1 MKRQP
6 RAAVV
11 ADETIAAAVMLVFFK
26 QGRQMGSFCKYS
38 FLTSVSMWHNPEGTK
53 PPPIGVGSRLCEVAT
68 EGPVGFESGSFC
80 LGHSELTPVATALC
94 ARSHRLRLVLALFRA
109 IRSIPVAAPIPARGA
124 GAAFIYTPIT
134 SRARGGRMIAE
145 RSSRNWRLETGN

>member
-53 PPPIGVGSRLCEVAT
+53 PPPIGVGGRLCEVAT
-68 EGPVGFESGSFC
+68 EGAG
-80 LGHSELTPVATALC
+80 
-94 ARSHRLRLVLALFRA
+94 RLRIGFVLL
-109 IRSIPVAAPIPARGA
+109 GA
-124 GAAFIYTPIT
+124 F
-134 SRARGGRMIAE
+134 
-145 RSSRNWRLETGN
+145 

>member
-80 LGHSELTPVATALC
+80 LGHSELTPVATTLC
-94 ARSHRLRLVLALFRA
+94 MRSHRLRLVLSLFLKRPD
-109 IRSIPVAAPIPARGA
+109 SVLRGA
-124 GAAFIYTPIT
+124 GSGRNMEFHTPLIT